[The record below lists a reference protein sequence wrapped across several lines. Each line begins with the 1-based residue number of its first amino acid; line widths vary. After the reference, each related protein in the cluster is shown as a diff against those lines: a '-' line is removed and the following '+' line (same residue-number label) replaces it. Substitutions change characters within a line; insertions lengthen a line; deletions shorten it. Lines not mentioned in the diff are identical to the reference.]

1 MVVQKLTPQLRWD
14 LLRIRRCLQF
24 TLKEL
29 EDDLAHLE
37 SVEEELSTLA
47 QQPWP
52 EPKEMPGGLLVYNP
66 KKYAMKWRYSAP
78 TNVAQGDV
86 MHPHLTRKKK
96 SVTAYGAAPQR
107 SSPGVVMNKERKNVK
122 KNTVLET
129 FQKIF
134 EQLQEIMS
142 KVCYGRNLL
151 SKGRSCEVSNIMHVH
166 LPTNCRV

>member
-1 MVVQKLTPQLRWD
+1 M
-14 LLRIRRCLQF
+14 QF

-29 EDDLAHLE
+29 QDDLAHLE

-52 EPKEMPGGLLVYNP
+52 ESKEMPGGLLVYNP

-78 TNVAQGDV
+78 TNVAQGDAT
-86 MHPHLTRKKK
+86 HPHLTRKKK

-107 SSPGVVMNKERKNVK
+107 SFSGVVMNKERKNVK
-122 KNTVLET
+122 KTTVLET
-129 FQKIF
+129 FQRIF
-134 EQLQEIMS
+134 EHLQNIMS

-166 LPTNCRV
+166 LRTHYRV

>member
-1 MVVQKLTPQLRWD
+1 MRPLTNSKF
-14 LLRIRRCLQF
+14 LQF

-52 EPKEMPGGLLVYNP
+52 EPREMPGGLLVYNP

-78 TNVAQGDV
+78 TNVAQGDAK
-86 MHPHLTRKKK
+86 HPHPTRKKK
-96 SVTAYGAAPQR
+96 SVTAYGATRQR
-107 SSPGVVMNKERKNVK
+107 SSPAIVMTKDRKNVK
-122 KNTVLET
+122 KNAVLET

-134 EQLQEIMS
+134 EHLQEIMS
-142 KVCYGRNLL
+142 KVCYRRNLL
-151 SKGRSCEVSNIMHVH
+151 SKGRSCEVSNTCICLQIVRCNVFHKCF
-166 LPTNCRV
+166 TTA